1 MNKKYLALFYLLL
14 LTSGTILSLYTPKVE
29 SFDAQA
35 AVTIPNEAIRLRI
48 LANSDEQNDQA
59 VKRLIRDEVNEDI
72 TAWVQELTSI
82 DDARNVITN
91 HLPDIQATAEE
102 VVKREGLSQSVTV
115 EFGKADFPT
124 KLYGQYLYPAGVY
137 EAIVITLGAGEGA
150 NWWCVLFP
158 PLCFLDF
165 SNGTAVS
172 QSPFVEEADA
182 DIKQTPIEDDPET
195 IESEGSVE
203 EVDAEEESMSEQ
215 PETESDT
222 EKKDVAAKV
231 FTGEEESPVV
241 VKSFFAELFT
251 NLF

>member
-14 LTSGTILSLYTPKVE
+14 LTCGTILSLYTPKVE
-29 SFDAQA
+29 SVDAQA

-59 VKRLIRDEVNEDI
+59 VKRLIRDEVNKDI
-72 TAWVQELTSI
+72 TVWVQDLTSI
-82 DDARNVITN
+82 DEARKVITS
-91 HLPDIQATAEE
+91 HLPEIQATAEE
-102 VVKREGLSQSVTV
+102 VVKREGFSQSVTV
-115 EFGKADFPT
+115 EFGQADFPT

-172 QSPFVEEADA
+172 QTPFVEATNTTVQTQGEPEEAPIEAAEETTQPADEESENEPETTVENRDA
-182 DIKQTPIEDDPET
+182 DEL
-195 IESEGSVE
+195 
-203 EVDAEEESMSEQ
+203 
-215 PETESDT
+215 
-222 EKKDVAAKV
+222 AAANV
-231 FTGEEESPVV
+231 YTGEEESPVV

-251 NLF
+251 DLF

>member
-1 MNKKYLALFYLLL
+1 MNKKNLALFYLLL
-14 LTSGTILSLYTPKVE
+14 LTCGTILSLYTPKVE
-29 SFDAQA
+29 SVDAQA

-59 VKRLIRDEVNEDI
+59 VKRLIRDEVNKDI
-72 TAWVQELTSI
+72 TVWVQDLTSI
-82 DDARNVITN
+82 DEARKVITS
-91 HLPDIQATAEE
+91 HLPEIQATAEE
-102 VVKREGLSQSVTV
+102 VVKREGVSQSVTV

-172 QSPFVEEADA
+172 QTPFVEDTDTSVQTPAEPEEAPVEAAEETTQPADEESESEQETVEDSDA
-182 DIKQTPIEDDPET
+182 DEL
-195 IESEGSVE
+195 
-203 EVDAEEESMSEQ
+203 
-215 PETESDT
+215 
-222 EKKDVAAKV
+222 AAANV
-231 FTGEEESPVV
+231 YTGEEEPPVV

-251 NLF
+251 DLF

>member
-14 LTSGTILSLYTPKVE
+14 LTCGTILSLYTPKVE
-29 SFDAQA
+29 SVDAQA

-59 VKRLIRDEVNEDI
+59 VKRLIRDEVNKDI
-72 TAWVQELTSI
+72 TVWVQDLTSI
-82 DDARNVITN
+82 DEARKVITS
-91 HLPDIQATAEE
+91 HLPEIQATAEE

-172 QSPFVEEADA
+172 QTPFVEDT
-182 DIKQTPIEDDPET
+182 DTSVQTPVEPEEAPIEAAEET
-195 IESEGSVE
+195 TQP
-203 EVDAEEESMSEQ
+203 AEEELENE
-215 PETESDT
+215 PETVEDSDAD
-222 EKKDVAAKV
+222 KLAAANV
-231 FTGEEESPVV
+231 YTGEEEPPVV

-251 NLF
+251 DLF

>member
-1 MNKKYLALFYLLL
+1 MHKKYLALFYLLL
-14 LTSGTILSLYTPKVE
+14 LTCGTILSLYTPKVE
-29 SFDAQA
+29 SVDAQA

-59 VKRLIRDEVNEDI
+59 VKRLIRDEVNQDI
-72 TAWVQELTSI
+72 TAWVQNLTSI
-82 DDARNVITN
+82 DEARQVITS
-91 HLPDIQATAEE
+91 HLPEIQATAEE

-124 KLYGQYLYPAGVY
+124 KLYGQYLYPAGTY

-172 QSPFVEEADA
+172 QTPFVEDT
-182 DIKQTPIEDDPET
+182 DTPVQTPV
-195 IESEGSVE
+195 ESEDPPVE
-203 EVDAEEESMSEQ
+203 DSDKMTQPADEEPERELEKNEEDSDAVDV
-215 PETESDT
+215 T
-222 EKKDVAAKV
+222 AANV
-231 FTGEEESPVV
+231 YTGEEESPVV

-251 NLF
+251 DLF

>member
-14 LTSGTILSLYTPKVE
+14 LTCGTILSLYTPKVE
-29 SFDAQA
+29 SVDAQA

-59 VKRLIRDEVNEDI
+59 VKRLIRDEVNKDI
-72 TAWVQELTSI
+72 TVWVQDLTSI
-82 DDARNVITN
+82 DEARKVITS
-91 HLPDIQATAEE
+91 HLPEIQATAEE
-102 VVKREGLSQSVTV
+102 VIKREGLSQSVTV

-172 QSPFVEEADA
+172 QTPFVE
-182 DIKQTPIEDDPET
+182 DIDTSVQTPVEPEEAPIEAAEET
-195 IESEGSVE
+195 TQP
-203 EVDAEEESMSEQ
+203 AEEELENE
-215 PETESDT
+215 PETVEDSDAD
-222 EKKDVAAKV
+222 KLAAANV
-231 FTGEEESPVV
+231 YTGEEEPPVV

-251 NLF
+251 DLF

>member
-14 LTSGTILSLYTPKVE
+14 LTCGTILSLYTPKVE
-29 SFDAQA
+29 SVDAQA

-59 VKRLIRDEVNEDI
+59 VKRLIRDEVNKDI
-72 TAWVQELTSI
+72 TVWVQDLTSI
-82 DDARNVITN
+82 EEARKVITS
-91 HLPDIQATAEE
+91 HLPEIQATAEE

-115 EFGKADFPT
+115 EFGKANFPT

-137 EAIVITLGAGEGA
+137 EAVVITLGAGEGA

-172 QSPFVEEADA
+172 QTPFVEDT
-182 DIKQTPIEDDPET
+182 DTSVQTPVEPEEAPIEAAEET
-195 IESEGSVE
+195 TQS
-203 EVDAEEESMSEQ
+203 AEEELENE
-215 PETESDT
+215 PETVEDSDAD
-222 EKKDVAAKV
+222 KLAAANV
-231 FTGEEESPVV
+231 YTGEEEPPVV

-251 NLF
+251 DLF